1 MSDHT
6 STRNV
11 MHRDATGDTA
21 TDIPVEAAPPVA
33 AIVPT
38 PEWLC
43 TAASPLAATL
53 AAGVATCDCGKPVAL
68 WPTGQRSDAAQRAG
82 RYHPD
87 AAKHPSRL
95 LPDVA
100 ARIITQY
107 SQPGQRVLGLFC
119 GSGTSVVE
127 AVYAGRDAA
136 GIDDD
141 RRWAAVTRAN
151 LAYARDHGATGSASV
166 HRFDARFLPDPPRRK
181 RHSVDL
187 LIATPP
193 ARLTPIRPG
202 TYPRTNDELVLR
214 LGADLGLALFACQR
228 LLRPGGT
235 VVFVTRLIHRSG
247 QLVDLTCAVRE
258 AAECEGLELVER
270 AAALRVPV
278 RDGQLVRPGAARR
291 RPGRRRRRTAP
302 SVVHDDVL
310 VFRVPTRWQRWLRG

>member
-11 MHRDATGDTA
+11 LHRDATGDTV

-43 TAASPLAATL
+43 TTASPLAATL
-53 AAGVATCDCGKPVAL
+53 AAGVATCDSGKPVAL

-82 RYHPD
+82 RYDPD

-95 LPDVA
+95 LSDVA

-107 SQPGQRVLGLFC
+107 TQPGQRVLGLFC

-141 RRWAAVTRAN
+141 RR
-151 LAYARDHGATGSASV
+151 
-166 HRFDARFLPDPPRRK
+166 
-181 RHSVDL
+181 
-187 LIATPP
+187 
-193 ARLTPIRPG
+193 
-202 TYPRTNDELVLR
+202 
-214 LGADLGLALFACQR
+214 
-228 LLRPGGT
+228 
-235 VVFVTRLIHRSG
+235 
-247 QLVDLTCAVRE
+247 
-258 AAECEGLELVER
+258 
-270 AAALRVPV
+270 
-278 RDGQLVRPGAARR
+278 
-291 RPGRRRRRTAP
+291 
-302 SVVHDDVL
+302 
-310 VFRVPTRWQRWLRG
+310 

>member
-6 STRNV
+6 SIRNV
-11 MHRDATGDTA
+11 LHRDATGDTV

-33 AIVPT
+33 ATVPT

-53 AAGVATCDCGKPVAL
+53 AAGVATCDCGKPLAL
-68 WPTGQRSDAAQRAG
+68 WPTG
-82 RYHPD
+82 
-87 AAKHPSRL
+87 
-95 LPDVA
+95 
-100 ARIITQY
+100 
-107 SQPGQRVLGLFC
+107 
-119 GSGTSVVE
+119 
-127 AVYAGRDAA
+127 
-136 GIDDD
+136 
-141 RRWAAVTRAN
+141 TRTN

-193 ARLTPIRPG
+193 ARLTPVRPG
-202 TYPRTNDELVLR
+202 TYLRTNDELVLR
-214 LGADLGLALFACQR
+214 LGGDLGLALFACQR

-235 VVFVTRLIHRSG
+235 VVFATRLIHRSG
-247 QLVDLTCAVRE
+247 QLVDLTYAVRE

-278 RDGQLVRPGAARR
+278 RDGQLVRPRAARR
-291 RPGRRRRRTAP
+291 RPDRRRRRTAP

>member
-1 MSDHT
+1 MSEHT

-11 MHRDATGDTA
+11 LHRDATGDTA
-21 TDIPVEAAPPVA
+21 TDIPVDAAPPA
-33 AIVPT
+33 ATIVPT

-43 TAASPLAATL
+43 TTASPLAATL
-53 AAGVATCDCGKPVAL
+53 AAGVATCDSGKPVAL

-82 RYHPD
+82 RYDPD

-136 GIDDD
+136 
-141 RRWAAVTRAN
+141 VTRAN
-151 LAYARDHGATGSASV
+151 LAYARDHGATGSGSV

-181 RHSVDL
+181 RQSVDL

-202 TYPRTNDELVLR
+202 TYPRTNDVLVLR
-214 LGADLGLALFACQR
+214 LGGDLGLALFACQR

-278 RDGQLVRPGAARR
+278 RDGQLVRPRAARR
-291 RPGRRRRRTAP
+291 RPDRRRRRTAP

-310 VFRVPTRWQRWLRG
+310 AFRVPTRWQRWLRG